1 MIKNSKVVFF
11 DMGNTLLHFHFGR
24 TDEEKDADGIKHL
37 TNFLQQFNCKIK
49 FGDVKEYFFDT
60 WQEGIASRRINHTEY
75 AVEDYLNEFLKRYDV
90 ELDLSMC
97 IKAMDIFYTE
107 YRNHVWIEEDLHQ
120 TLENIRQKGYRIGV
134 VSNSSLYDEVM
145 INCFKKV
152 GLAKYIDIFTFSYYL
167 KIGKPKRQ
175 IFEIA
180 LAKMAV
186 DARNAIMVGDNLQ
199 SDIEPAQE
207 LGLTGIWLNKNA
219 ILNNTDIK
227 PDNEIFKLSELI
239 DLL

>member
-1 MIKNSKVVFF
+1 MIKSSKVVFF

-75 AVEDYLNEFLKRYDV
+75 AVEDYLNGFLKRYDV
-90 ELDLSMC
+90 ELNLSMC
-97 IKAMDIFYTE
+97 VKAMDIFYTE